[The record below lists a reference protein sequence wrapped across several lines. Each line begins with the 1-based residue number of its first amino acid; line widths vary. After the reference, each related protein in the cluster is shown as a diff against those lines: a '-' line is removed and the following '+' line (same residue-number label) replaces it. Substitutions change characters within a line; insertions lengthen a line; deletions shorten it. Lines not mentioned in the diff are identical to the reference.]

1 MNWRGLSLDI
11 PVLIPDKIGMELA
24 CAQPVYR
31 EKDYICGKHKEVDMA
46 TYTITIDERTK
57 SGKQVLNYLKS
68 HGVIEIPNETTR
80 KAIQEIRDGKG
91 IRCKTI
97 EEFIESLK

>member
-1 MNWRGLSLDI
+1 MCSTCLQIKRLYLR
-11 PVLIPDKIGMELA
+11 KT
-24 CAQPVYR
+24 
-31 EKDYICGKHKEVDMA
+31 KEDDMA

>member
-1 MNWRGLSLDI
+1 M
-11 PVLIPDKIGMELA
+11 A
-24 CAQPVYR
+24 CALPVYR

-80 KAIQEIRDGKG
+80 KAIKELNEGKG
-91 IRCKTI
+91 TVCNTF
-97 EEFIESLK
+97 EEYLEAIK

>member
-1 MNWRGLSLDI
+1 
-11 PVLIPDKIGMELA
+11 
-24 CAQPVYR
+24 
-31 EKDYICGKHKEVDMA
+31 MA

-68 HGVIEIPNETTR
+68 HGVMEIPNETTR
-80 KAIQEIRDGKG
+80 KAIQEIREGKG

-97 EEFIESLK
+97 EEFIESLKERYETGDEERTYY

>member
-1 MNWRGLSLDI
+1 
-11 PVLIPDKIGMELA
+11 
-24 CAQPVYR
+24 
-31 EKDYICGKHKEVDMA
+31 MA

-80 KAIQEIRDGKG
+80 KAIQEIREGKG

-97 EEFIESLK
+97 EEFIMVTTGPMEVIRMNLQ

>member
-1 MNWRGLSLDI
+1 
-11 PVLIPDKIGMELA
+11 
-24 CAQPVYR
+24 
-31 EKDYICGKHKEVDMA
+31 MA

-80 KAIQEIRDGKG
+80 KAIKELNEGKG
-91 IRCKTI
+91 TVCNTF
-97 EEFIESLK
+97 EEYLEAIK

>member
-1 MNWRGLSLDI
+1 
-11 PVLIPDKIGMELA
+11 
-24 CAQPVYR
+24 
-31 EKDYICGKHKEVDMA
+31 MA

-80 KAIQEIRDGKG
+80 KSNETENNPFKPIQERHKIGK
-91 IRCKTI
+91 TQ
-97 EEFIESLK
+97 EFARGRTQ

>member
-1 MNWRGLSLDI
+1 MCSTCLQRKRLYLW
-11 PVLIPDKIGMELA
+11 KT
-24 CAQPVYR
+24 
-31 EKDYICGKHKEVDMA
+31 KEVDMA

-80 KAIQEIRDGKG
+80 KAIKELNEGKG
-91 IRCKTI
+91 TVCNTF
-97 EEFIESLK
+97 EEYLEAIK